1 MDNGL
6 KVLIAAACVVII
18 AAGAYFGW
26 TQYREAQ
33 VTAAQTANSD
43 RQAACRGSLTKAG
56 APLQALRDE
65 CRKAGLISD
74 EEYYRANSGQFT
86 D

>member
-18 AAGAYFGW
+18 AGGAYLGW
-26 TQYREAQ
+26 TRYQEAQ
-33 VTAAQTANSD
+33 VTAAKTAQAD
-43 RQAACRGSLTKAG
+43 KEAACRGTLTKAG
-56 APLQALRDE
+56 APLQTLRDE